1 MKSPARLLAP
11 MALVVAAAAL
21 VGCSG
26 TPAPDGDPQPTIP
39 PGITAPPPT
48 VPATPTPTPTVTS
61 ALPAEIAGVDTSGW
75 QQIGPVAGD
84 SATFRL
90 PPDWTTQEIS
100 GGVAVLRPDGERQL
114 ALTIG
119 ATGERPD
126 PTSCVD
132 GSGTAVAWRT
142 AVLDRQDVSIA
153 GTTGVAFG
161 AAALQLGDQ
170 WVVSVGLRP
179 AADAQSPRCPILNAF
194 ESNSGYVSFG
204 SELRVT
210 GSGDGAPWAV
220 ASAAA
225 AEQYLATPEY
235 ATIRAILMSLELLPA
250 P

>member
-48 VPATPTPTPTVTS
+48 VPATPTPTVTS

-75 QQIGPVAGD
+75 QQIGPVVGD
-84 SATFRL
+84 SATFRI

-100 GGVAVLRPDGERQL
+100 GGVAVLRADGERQL

-126 PTSCVD
+126 ATSCVD
-132 GSGTAVAWRT
+132 GAGTAVAWRT

-153 GTTGVAFG
+153 GATGVAFG

-194 ESNSGYVSFG
+194 ESDSGYVSFG